1 MKIPVYIWLCLIF
14 SNWTGVFAQEK
25 IEAQPYTVQTTFE
38 KLRKYYPT
46 VIPVAKL
53 HDDRVIARENVTY
66 RKVDGIRLDM
76 DIYVPTGKEKENTP
90 AILLVHGGGWVSG
103 SKENQRA
110 MAQYL
115 AKNGFVA
122 ATVSYRL
129 SSQAPY
135 PAAVLDI
142 KAAIRWLREKAGT
155 YGIDPDRI
163 AISGASA
170 GAQLATLVGVTPDSP
185 LYREGK
191 SHYSDA
197 VQAIINTDGIV
208 SFIHPE
214 AEEGKYAAYWLGGTK
229 AEKPGIW
236 QEASPLE
243 YVNETTPPTLFI
255 NSAQPRFHAGRDDVI
270 RILEKHGI
278 YNEAHTIPDSP
289 HSFWL
294 LHPWFETTLNYSIAF
309 LNKVFKK

>member
-1 MKIPVYIWLCLIF
+1 M
-14 SNWTGVFAQEK
+14 FAQEK

-46 VIPVAKL
+46 VTPVAEL
-53 HDDRVIARENVTY
+53 HDDGVIARENITY
-66 RKVDGIRLDM
+66 RKVDGIWLNM
-76 DIYVPTGKEKENTP
+76 DIYTPAGKEKESTP

-103 SKENQRA
+103 TKENQRV
-110 MAQYL
+110 MAQCL

-142 KAAIRWLREKAGT
+142 KAAVRWLREKSGT

-170 GAQLATLVGVTPDSP
+170 GAQLATLVGVTPGNP
-185 LYREGK
+185 LYKEGK
-191 SHYSDA
+191 SRYSDA

-208 SFIHPE
+208 SFVHPE

-229 AEKPGIW
+229 AEKAGKW
-236 QEASPLE
+236 KEASPLE
-243 YVNETTPPTLFI
+243 YVNENTPPTLFI
-255 NSAQPRFHAGRDDVI
+255 NSAQPRFHAGRDDMI
-270 RILEKHGI
+270 EILEKHGI
-278 YNEAHTIPDSP
+278 YNEVHTIPDSP

-294 LHPWFETTLNYSIAF
+294 LHPWFETTLNYNISF
-309 LNKVFKK
+309 LDKVFKK